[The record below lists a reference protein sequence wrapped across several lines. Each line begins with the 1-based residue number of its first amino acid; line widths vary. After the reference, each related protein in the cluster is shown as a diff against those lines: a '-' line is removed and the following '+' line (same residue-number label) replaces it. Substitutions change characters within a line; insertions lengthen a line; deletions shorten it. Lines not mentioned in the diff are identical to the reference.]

1 MKRLMFRCTLVS
13 DVILN
18 QTAATEGGN
27 STLDFIPGNIFL
39 GVLAQR
45 YAEFGDKAMEVFHSG
60 RVRFGDAHPVCA
72 DGKHEG
78 VRSLR
83 VPALLFYPK
92 MKSAED
98 VCYVH
103 SAYDRSKDTSNNGRP
118 QQLKQ
123 CRSGF
128 YAFDDAGGHKA
139 EVEKAFAIKSAYDR
153 SSRRAKDEMMYG
165 YESLAEGTQFLFSV
179 EVDDD
184 ALADDIRRGML
195 GRHKIGR
202 SRTAQYGLADIEEHA
217 FTEVASGAKLMKGN
231 DGMEYVTVYADGRLI
246 FLDDSGEPTATPSAH
261 DLGVEGGEIDWM
273 RSQVRTFQYAPWNG
287 KRSTRDA
294 ERFGVEKGSVFVVK
308 VNGQA
313 QQFCSRYVG
322 CYRNEGFGK
331 VIYNP
336 SFLDVAGGNGKAKCT
351 LNPAADKERKL
362 NPYGKP
368 LSGTPLL
375 DYLRRK
381 KQEAQIEQMIYR
393 EVNAFVEANKGRFSG
408 DKFASQWGTI
418 RSIASQH
425 FTCEDIM
432 YELYDKKKQKTR
444 TKDNIK
450 VEEPFAYLTHGV
462 AAEKWRKGGRDAIL
476 KGFIKRVYDQGRL
489 MCGCDCVSTALIN
502 LAAEMG
508 KLKNEK

>member
-27 STLDFIPGNIFL
+27 STLDFIPGNVFL

-72 DGKHEG
+72 DGVHG
-78 VRSLR
+78 DVRSLR

-92 MKSAED
+92 MKSAEEE
-98 VCYVH
+98 CYVY
-103 SAYDRSKDTSNNGRP
+103 SAYERSKDTSNDGRP

-128 YAFDDAGGHKA
+128 YAFDNAGGHKA
-139 EVEKAFAIKSAYDR
+139 EVEKSFAIKSAYDR
-153 SSRRAKDEMMYG
+153 HSRRAKDEMMYG
-165 YESLAEGTQFLFSV
+165 YESLAEGTQFLFTV

-184 ALADDIRRGML
+184 ALADDIRRGLL
-195 GRHKIGR
+195 GCHKIGR

-217 FTEVASGAKLMKGN
+217 FTEVDSGSKCMRGN

-246 FLDDSGEPTATPSAH
+246 FLDDSGEPTATPSASE
-261 DLGVEGGEIDWM
+261 LGVDGGEVDWM

-308 VNGQA
+308 VSGQA
-313 QQFCSRYVG
+313 PTLSSRYVG

-336 SFLDVAGGNGKAKCT
+336 SFLDVAGDNGKAKCK
-351 LNPAADKERKL
+351 LNGAAEAKRKL
-362 NPYGKP
+362 NPSAHP
-368 LSGTPLL
+368 LDGTPLL
-375 DYLRRK
+375 GYLRRK
-381 KQEAQIEQMIYR
+381 KQEEEIEQMIYR
-393 EVNAFVEANKGRFSG
+393 EVNAFVRTYKDRFTG
-408 DKFASQWGTI
+408 ERFASQWGTI

-425 FTCEDIM
+425 FTYDEIM
-432 YELYDKKKQKTR
+432 VELYDKTIQKTR
-444 TKDNIK
+444 TLENKKSD
-450 VEEPFAYLTHGV
+450 EPFAYLTHGV
-462 AAEKWRKGGRDAIL
+462 AAEKWKKQKRADIL
-476 KGFIKRVYDQGRL
+476 KDFIKNVHEKGQA

-508 KLKNEK
+508 KLKNVK